1 MKAHVTG
8 YAELCRDCPE
18 TCKQPA
24 WLEILKCPVR
34 GYEHPE
40 YKEAIA
46 RAAAEGAVEQY
57 IPEGTEPEKLWTA
70 NQKSRVMSLA
80 KGSCCNY
87 CQGECLLLDG
97 FPCVL
102 ETSMHLCC
110 NYFRDCVLPL
120 DKQLHA
126 ELTEERGAKKCAGC
140 GKTFTPGSNKAKYCP
155 ECAGKRKREKHMERQ
170 RKYRDRKRDKS
181 VTQ

>member
-1 MKAHVTG
+1 MKAHITG

-18 TCKQPA
+18 ACKQPA
-24 WLEILKCPVR
+24 WLEILKCPVK

-46 RAAAEGAVEQY
+46 RVAAESAVEQY

-70 NQKSRVMSLA
+70 NQKSRVMSLV

-120 DKQLHA
+120 DKQLEG
-126 ELTEERGAKKCAGC
+126 ELTALETNRSTKKCGRC
-140 GKTFTPGSNKAKYCP
+140 NKPFVPTGNRSKYCP
-155 ECAGKRKREKHMERQ
+155 DCAKEIHRRQKNASARKRYACNH
-170 RKYRDRKRDKS
+170 DN
-181 VTQ
+181 